1 MMATDI
7 ERLTEAEEML
17 RAIRY
22 GEIDALVVE
31 GSGGSKVYTLHSTDE
46 PYRNLVE
53 QMQEGAV
60 VLTRR
65 GDVLYTNARFAA
77 LVGEPIESV
86 IGSHFDRFVDEDDK
100 QNFDDLLSVG
110 SGRCGVNLIGPGAG
124 DFEVSLSLTAAAAT
138 SEGRLNLIVTDLR
151 ELIEATRSRERAER
165 DNRTKDD
172 FLAMLAHEVRNP
184 LGAINAALGVLD
196 SGHAAGEVSIRARG
210 VIARQVEH
218 ISRML
223 SDLLDVE
230 RVVSGKIR
238 LQREPLDLARAV
250 RRAVDSIARD
260 TPTDRE
266 VDIRTVP
273 VWISGDPL
281 RIEQVL
287 TNILTNAIKYTPPGG
302 QVRVTLGT
310 EGHDAVLVVEDTGA
324 GISAGL
330 LPFIFDLYVQSDRT
344 LDRARGGLG
353 IGLTLVRRLVE
364 AHGGTVDASS
374 EGEGLGSRFTVRLRA
389 IPAAET
395 FPTAPFLERRAKPR
409 RVLIIEDSDEAR
421 EMLRMTLELS
431 GHVVH
436 DAPNGPRGLEL
447 LDVVHPDVGIIDISL
462 PMMDGYEVA
471 RRIRAE
477 PQGRNMLLLALT
489 GYDAPD
495 AATDAR
501 RHGFDYHLLKPVDPD
516 YLSRLVSEGVAG
528 RV

>member
-1 MMATDI
+1 MSAHT
-7 ERLTEAEEML
+7 ERLGEAEEML

-46 PYRNLVE
+46 PYRHLVE

-86 IGSHFDRFVDEDDK
+86 IGSHFDRFVDADDR
-100 QNFDDLLSVG
+100 QNFEDLLSVG
-110 SGRCGVNLIGPGAG
+110 SGRCGVSLIGPGAG

-151 ELIEATRSRERAER
+151 ELLEATRSRERAER
-165 DNRTKDD
+165 LNRTKDD

-196 SGHAAGEVSIRARG
+196 SGRATDDVALRARG
-210 VIARQVEH
+210 VIARQVGH

-238 LQREPLDLARAV
+238 LHREPLDLAKAVQRAV
-250 RRAVDSIARD
+250 ESVAGNPRFNRD
-260 TPTDRE
+260 IDL
-266 VDIRTVP
+266 RTVP
-273 VWISGDPL
+273 VWISADSL

-287 TNILTNAIKYTPPGG
+287 TNILTNAIKYTARGG
-302 QVRVTLGT
+302 QIRVTLDADGR
-310 EGHDAVLVVEDTGA
+310 DAVLVVEDTGA
-324 GISAGL
+324 GISAEL

-344 LDRARGGLG
+344 LDRAQDGLG

-364 AHGGTVDASS
+364 AHDGTVDASS
-374 EGEGLGSRFTVRLRA
+374 DGEGLGSRFTVRLRA
-389 IPAAET
+389 IPSAET
-395 FPTAPFLERRAKPR
+395 SPTAPFLERRAKPR
-409 RVLIIEDSDEAR
+409 RVLLIEDSDEAR
-421 EMLRMTLELS
+421 EMLRITLELA

-436 DAPNGPRGLEL
+436 DAPDGERGLKL
-447 LDVVHPDVGIIDISL
+447 LDVVRPDVGIIDINL
-462 PMMDGYEVA
+462 PVMDGYEVA
-471 RRIRAE
+471 RRIREE
-477 PQGRNMLLLALT
+477 PQGRDMLLLAMT

-495 AATDAR
+495 AARHAR
-501 RHGFDYHLLKPVDPD
+501 KHGFDYHLVKPVDPD
-516 YLSRLVSEGVAG
+516 LLARMIGAG
-528 RV
+528 DDGAR

>member
-1 MMATDI
+1 MSTHT
-7 ERLTEAEEML
+7 ERLAEAEELL
-17 RAIRY
+17 RAIRH

-31 GSGGSKVYTLHSTDE
+31 GTGGGKVYTLHSTDE

-60 VLTRR
+60 VLTGG
-65 GDVLYTNARFAA
+65 GDVLYANARFAA
-77 LVGEPIESV
+77 LVGESIETV
-86 IGSHFDRFVDEDDK
+86 IGSRFDRFVSAGDRRE
-100 QNFDDLLSVG
+100 FESLRSAG
-110 SGRCGVNLIGPGAG
+110 SGRCRGSLIGPGG
-124 DFEVSLSLTAAAAT
+124 LDFEVSVSITAAGAG
-138 SEGRLNLIVTDLR
+138 SDGRLNLIVTDLR
-151 ELIEATRSRERAER
+151 ELLEANRSRERAEH

-196 SGHAAGEVSIRARG
+196 SGRATGDVVLRARG

-223 SDLLDVE
+223 SELLDVE

-238 LQREPLDLARAV
+238 LHREPIDLARAV
-250 RRAVDSIARD
+250 RRAVESIARGG
-260 TPTDRE
+260 PLDRDVE
-266 VDIRTVP
+266 VRTVP
-273 VWISGDPL
+273 VWISGDSI

-287 TNILTNAIKYTPPGG
+287 VNIVTNAVKYTPPGG
-302 QVRVTLGT
+302 QIRVTLGAD
-310 EGHDAVLVVEDTGA
+310 GPDAVLVVEDTGA
-324 GISAGL
+324 GISSGL

-374 EGEGLGSRFTVRLRA
+374 EGEGLGSRFTVRLKA
-389 IPAAET
+389 VPAADT
-395 FPTAPFLERRAKPR
+395 SPTAPFPERRARPR
-409 RVLIIEDSDEAR
+409 RVLLIEDSDEAR

-431 GHVVH
+431 GHIVH
-436 DAPNGPRGLEL
+436 DAPDGERGLKL
-447 LDVVHPDVGIIDISL
+447 LDVVRPDVGIIDISL
-462 PMMDGYEVA
+462 PVMDGYEVA

-477 PQGRNMLLLALT
+477 PQGQDMLLLAMT

-495 AATDAR
+495 AGTYAR
-501 RHGFDYHLLKPVDPD
+501 AQGFDYHLVKPVDPD
-516 YLSRLVSEGVAG
+516 YLSRLISDGV
-528 RV
+528 

>member
-1 MMATDI
+1 MTTDL

-60 VLTRR
+60 VLSAR

-77 LVGEPIESV
+77 LVGEAIESV
-86 IGSHFDRFVDEDDK
+86 IGSHFDRFVDEDDR
-100 QNFDDLLSVG
+100 QNFEDLLSVG
-110 SGRCGVNLIGPGAG
+110 SGRCGVSLIASGAG
-124 DFEVSLSLTAAAAT
+124 EFEVSLSLTAAAAT

-151 ELIEATRSRERAER
+151 ELLEANRSRERAER

-184 LGAINAALGVLD
+184 LGAINAALGVLG
-196 SGHAAGEVSIRARG
+196 SGRATGDVELRARG

-230 RVVSGKIR
+230 RVVSGRIR
-238 LQREPLDLARAV
+238 LNREPLDLAKAV

-260 TPTDRE
+260 APLDRD

-273 VWISGDPL
+273 VWISGDSV

-287 TNILTNAIKYTPPGG
+287 TNIVTNAIKYTPPGG
-302 QVRVTLGT
+302 KIRMTLSADGP
-310 EGHDAVLVVEDTGA
+310 DAVIVVEDTGA

-364 AHGGTVDASS
+364 AHDGTIEASS

-389 IPAAET
+389 IPSAET
-395 FPTAPFLERRAKPR
+395 SPTVPFLERRAKPR
-409 RVLIIEDSDEAR
+409 RVLLIEDSDEAR
-421 EMLRMTLELS
+421 EMLRMTLELA
-431 GHVVH
+431 GHIVH
-436 DAPNGPRGLEL
+436 DAPDGERGLKL
-447 LDVVHPDVGIIDISL
+447 LDVVRPDVGIIDISL
-462 PMMDGYEVA
+462 PVMDGYEVA

-495 AATDAR
+495 AATDTR
-501 RHGFDYHLLKPVDPD
+501 KHGFDYHLLKPVDPD
-516 YLSRLVSEGVAG
+516 YLSRLISEGV
-528 RV
+528 